1 MKKLVGLWIDHE
13 KAVIVT
19 LDGERETIARVE
31 SGVESHYRLSGGSRS
46 STPYGPED
54 VASDKK
60 PDERRR
66 HQLHRYYQDIIRSL
80 WDADSIF
87 VLGPGEAHGE
97 LEKEI
102 RRTKQMAPKL
112 AAVRRVD
119 KMTDRQVAAE
129 VRKFFGVER

>member
-13 KAVIVT
+13 KAVVVT
-19 LDGERETIARVE
+19 LEGERETIAKVD
-31 SGVESHYRLSGGSRS
+31 SGVEGHFRLSGGSKS

-60 PDERRR
+60 PDERRK
-66 HQLHRYYQDIIRSL
+66 HQLHRYYQNIIKSIS
-80 WDADSIF
+80 DADSIF
-87 VLGPGEAHGE
+87 VLGPGEARVE

-102 RRTKQMAPKL
+102 RLVKRLAPKL

-119 KMTDRQVAAE
+119 KMTDRQVAAL
-129 VRKFFGVER
+129 VRKFFGVEK